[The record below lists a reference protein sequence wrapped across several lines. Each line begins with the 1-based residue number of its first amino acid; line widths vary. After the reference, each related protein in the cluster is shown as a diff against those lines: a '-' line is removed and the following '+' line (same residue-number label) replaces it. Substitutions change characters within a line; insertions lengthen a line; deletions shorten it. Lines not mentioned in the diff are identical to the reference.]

1 VTCANAGV
9 AISTARAIRIDRSIV
24 ESLPF
29 AWQFL
34 ALVLK
39 EG

>member
-1 VTCANAGV
+1 MAGV
-9 AISTARAIRIDRSIV
+9 AVSTASAITIDRSIF
-24 ESLPF
+24 EFLPF
-29 AWQFL
+29 AWQFQ

>member
-1 VTCANAGV
+1 MAGV
-9 AISTARAIRIDRSIV
+9 AISTASAITIDRSIF
-24 ESLPF
+24 EFLPF